1 MDSTKMD
8 VVTSSKPI
16 VFQFS
21 AAISDA
27 FKSPAMR
34 VALPVPVIA
43 AYIVCGS
50 ALMTVYFA
58 MAHREFSS
66 ILTLS
71 AMMRCFGMML
81 LCFQVVSRRRA
92 RGLSV
97 GTLTL
102 EGISVA
108 LRLCSTTQ
116 LQGYLPADQTGDLLY
131 QCIDGFTLVLVGFL
145 IWRVSSA
152 QKNAESDHGEK
163 DSFNVWPAVLVAFV
177 LAALLHGDMDNNAI
191 FDTLWTAGL
200 FTGVVA
206 QLPQLWLVSQNEGCV
221 EAFTSHYIVST
232 ALSVILSGAFFYE
245 AMADITCNMWIIP
258 GFQHAIYAILLAHL
272 VHLLI
277 LGDFTLYYARALVK
291 SGPGEL
297 AIFLWV

>member
-1 MDSTKMD
+1 MEAAT
-8 VVTSSKPI
+8 TSKPI

-34 VALPVPVIA
+34 VALPVAVIA

-50 ALMTVYFA
+50 AVMTVYFA
-58 MAHREFSS
+58 VAHREFSS

-71 AMMRCFGMML
+71 AMVRCFGMML
-81 LCFQVVSRRRA
+81 LCFQVLSRRRA
-92 RGLSV
+92 RGVSV

-116 LQGYLPADQTGDLLY
+116 LQGYLPTDQTGDLFY
-131 QCIDGFTLVLVGFL
+131 QCVDGLTVVLVVFL

-152 QKNAESDHGEK
+152 QKSTEADQGEK
-163 DSFNVWPAVLVAFV
+163 DSFNVWPVVLVAFV
-177 LAALLHGDMDNNAI
+177 FAALLHGDMDNNSI
-191 FDTLWTAGL
+191 FDTLWMTGL

-221 EAFTSHYIVST
+221 EALTSHYIVST
-232 ALSVILSGAFFYE
+232 ALSVILSGTFMYE
-245 AMADITCNMWIIP
+245 AMPDITCNMWIIP
-258 GFQHAIYAILLAHL
+258 GFQHAIYAILLAHVL
-272 VHLLI
+272 HLLI
-277 LGDFTLYYARALVK
+277 LGDFAFYYARALIK
-291 SGPGEL
+291 NGPGEL

>member
-1 MDSTKMD
+1 MDSPKMD
-8 VVTSSKPI
+8 VVTASKPI
-16 VFQFS
+16 VFQLS
-21 AAISDA
+21 ATISDA
-27 FKSPAMR
+27 LKSPAVR

-50 ALMTVYFA
+50 AVATVYFA
-58 MAHREFSS
+58 VAHREFSS

-71 AMMRCFGMML
+71 AMLRCFGMML
-81 LCFQVVSRRRA
+81 LCFQVLSRGRV

-116 LQGYLPADQTGDLLY
+116 LQGYLPSDQTGDLLY

-145 IWRVSSA
+145 IWRVSWTQKSA
-152 QKNAESDHGEK
+152 EADQSEK
-163 DSFNVWPAVLVAFV
+163 DSLNVGPAVLVAFV

-221 EAFTSHYIVST
+221 EALTSHYIVST
-232 ALSVILSGAFFYE
+232 ALSVILSGTFMYE
-245 AMADITCNMWIIP
+245 AIPDITCNMWIIP
-258 GFQHAIYAILLAHL
+258 GFQHAIYAILFAHL
-272 VHLLI
+272 LHLLI
-277 LGDFTLYYARALVK
+277 LVDFAFYYARALMK
-291 SGPGEL
+291 NGPNEL